1 MIETVTRKRIEIL
14 IDRPLAPRLIEAAA
28 AAGVSGYTLIPVQSG
43 SGRHGRWRDDPV
55 SGAEA
60 KTIFLTIASD
70 EGAER
75 FVALLA
81 PHLDEYSMLLT
92 VWDVQVIR
100 GERF

>member
-14 IDRPLAPRLIEAAA
+14 IDRPLAPRLVAAA
-28 AAGVSGYTLIPVQSG
+28 AEAGVSGYTLIPVQSG

-60 KTIFLTIASD
+60 KTIFLTIASAA
-70 EGAER
+70 GAER
-75 FVALLA
+75 LIDILA
-81 PHLDEYSMLLT
+81 PFLDEYSMLLT
-92 VWDVQVIR
+92 VWDVQVVR